1 MAFGHKQLYW
11 PPAENRLRFDAEML
25 WPPATK
31 SYGRLQR
38 QDSVRLLGDGHTGY
52 NSTVYP
58 LTERRLDTFNANR
71 LLSNQAEI

>member
-1 MAFGHKQLYW
+1 MAFGHKQLYR
-11 PPAENRLRFDAEML
+11 PMAENRLLSDSEML

-31 SYGRLQR
+31 NYGRLQR

-58 LTERRLDTFNANR
+58 LTERRLASLNANR
-71 LLSNQAEI
+71 LLSNQEEI